1 MSIQYPV
8 LGFEPTVSWTW
19 VSSRL
24 FKLDQDEFEPTIHER
39 KKCFLSKW
47 DIKQCKRSRNRE
59 GFTDFFSKRGRAWVK
74 DTTQLKETDWTSLV
88 MKRLFALSFSIFCQ
102 QSLAFFS
109 LFCWMKNA
117 ALDISK
123 LMSIWLNQNGIK
135 DFLRFEIKFFCWKI
149 AVRCLLCFIN

>member
-24 FKLDQDEFEPTIHER
+24 FKLDHDEFEPTIHDR
-39 KKCFLSKW
+39 KKCFLSKR
-47 DIKQCKRSRNRE
+47 DIKQCKRLRNRE
-59 GFTDFFSKRGRAWVK
+59 GFTDFFR
-74 DTTQLKETDWTSLV
+74 KETGHGLKIQRNW
-88 MKRLFALSFSIFCQ
+88 KRLIEHLLSWNDFLL
-102 QSLAFFS
+102 SLSLSSVNNLFHFFS